1 MVDERTLVIR
11 RLLVELQRSGIE
23 PESEWYAEFVP
34 GEGWSFHAV
43 GDGSASILSSSSS
56 AGTGVTS
63 ARTTKI
69 LPR

>member
-43 GDGSASILSSSSS
+43 GDESASSSSSS
-56 AGTGVTS
+56 AGTGVTN